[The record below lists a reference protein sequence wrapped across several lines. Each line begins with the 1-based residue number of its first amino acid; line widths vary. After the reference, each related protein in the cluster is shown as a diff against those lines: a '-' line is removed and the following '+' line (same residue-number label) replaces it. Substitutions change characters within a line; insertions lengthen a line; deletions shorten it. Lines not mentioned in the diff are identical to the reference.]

1 MAEMVK
7 LISQRGPKID
17 EIARDIGV
25 FKETVRYW
33 YNSMLKNG
41 FTVQASRNHEN
52 LGMKRVIVVAELSEE
67 FRGYADAIFY
77 SLGELA
83 YVVTFAKTLPDGY
96 YILNASIPAECM
108 NDWCESMGKLK
119 TIGIFASIDLVAM
132 DWARNVPMWADF
144 FNFQTGTWE
153 FDWNNK
159 KMNPIAVDVQP
170 GQRQKYDATDLKIIE
185 QLQLNADIPLIEVSN
200 KIGAA
205 NYKTLAWHYKRHV
218 SERGLIKGYQVNW
231 TGAKYDLQS
240 EKPVHRK
247 HKYMWIDIIA
257 NGLTEE
263 AKFGLMGRLH
273 QTPFMWLEAGGT
285 GTYYARMVFPTEDMP
300 EALEFLEGAVSLA
313 RGKVN
318 FFHMDQAHALYF
330 TLPNRFYDEESR
342 LWAFDGANLVTR
354 FEAVVQK
361 IREG

>member
-1 MAEMVK
+1 MLVQYPRTLTESQAVSQTRNHGKMAEMVK

-96 YILNASIPAECM
+96 YILNASIPAEGM

-263 AKFGLMGRLH
+263 AKFGLM
-273 QTPFMWLEAGGT
+273 
-285 GTYYARMVFPTEDMP
+285 
-300 EALEFLEGAVSLA
+300 
-313 RGKVN
+313 
-318 FFHMDQAHALYF
+318 
-330 TLPNRFYDEESR
+330 
-342 LWAFDGANLVTR
+342 
-354 FEAVVQK
+354 
-361 IREG
+361 